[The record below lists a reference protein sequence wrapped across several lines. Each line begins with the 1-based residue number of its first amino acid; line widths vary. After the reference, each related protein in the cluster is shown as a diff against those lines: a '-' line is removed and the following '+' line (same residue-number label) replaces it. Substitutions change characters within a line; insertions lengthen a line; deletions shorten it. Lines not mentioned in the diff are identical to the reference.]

1 MKKMIIIGLLIAT
14 TLGAPGGKG
23 PGQKAP
29 PKPPNFEEWKEK
41 NNEVFLDPKEEAAA
55 KEEYNKHEAQ
65 VEKNNQD
72 YFMGMSNFMEEME
85 PWDDEPLEQFEAEKT
100 GTFVERTW
108 EGRGLGLILTPEH
121 EMINT
126 PEEIDFHEALVSKY
140 DRDGFPDTWDS
151 RAKGN

>member
-1 MKKMIIIGLLIAT
+1 MIIIGLLIAT
-14 TLGAPGGKG
+14 TLGRAPGGKG
-23 PGQKAP
+23 PPGQKAYP

-85 PWDDEPLEQFEAEKT
+85 PWDDELLEQFEAEKT
-100 GTFVERTW
+100 GTFVELKNFTW

-126 PEEIDFHEALVSKY
+126 PEEIDLSLIHI
-140 DRDGFPDTWDS
+140 
-151 RAKGN
+151 

>member
-1 MKKMIIIGLLIAT
+1 MIIIGLLIAT
-14 TLGAPGGKG
+14 TLGAPDGKG

-29 PKPPNFEEWKEK
+29 PKPPNFEEWEEK

-72 YFMGMSNFMEEME
+72 YFMGLSNFMEEME

-100 GTFVERTW
+100 GTF
-108 EGRGLGLILTPEH
+108 
-121 EMINT
+121 
-126 PEEIDFHEALVSKY
+126 
-140 DRDGFPDTWDS
+140 
-151 RAKGN
+151 